1 MGMRMMF
8 IVFLLVVLAT
18 TVVSFTLD
26 RVLGLASEG
35 RNAKAIDNALDQRD
49 PKRQTPGCC
58 WNPACGRN
66 RCGRR

>member
-1 MGMRMMF
+1 MF

-18 TVVSFTLD
+18 TVGSFTLD
-26 RVLGLASEG
+26 RVLEG
-35 RNAKAIDNALDQRD
+35 RNAAAIDNALDQRD

-58 WNPACGRN
+58 WNPACVKN